1 MAEPSE
7 ISPAHGRGG
16 NLGELVHI
24 AGAVAVQHR
33 ETLLLGG
40 HAGAAAVGG
49 DDERRDGHRDVK
61 GVVLQ
66 QRRVDERGVGLGD
79 VGLALPAGDKQRRQ
93 AVRGVA
99 ADAAAGRGLVVVV
112 ATTDL
117 GGRVTDALR
126 NAGLAYE
133 VDDV

>member
-16 NLGELVHI
+16 NLGELIHI

-33 ETLLLGG
+33 ETLLLGD
-40 HAGAAAVGG
+40 HAGAAIIGG

-61 GVVLQ
+61 RVVLQ
-66 QRRVDERGVGLGD
+66 QRRVDDSGVGLGD
-79 VGLALPAGDKQRRQ
+79 IGLALPAGDEQRRQ
-93 AVRGVA
+93 AVGGVGT
-99 ADAAAGRGLVVVV
+99 DAAGRGLDIVV

-117 GGRVTDALR
+117 GGHVIDALR
-126 NAGLAYE
+126 DAGLAYE